1 MKKRKGKTK
10 RWLAGILSAVLV
22 IGSINLVDALEGSNG
37 ESALYDAPELTITQG
52 ATDYDLMKDI
62 TYDSSMYE
70 LAVVNDGGFD
80 VNTVGDYEVTYS
92 LTSKDDGTLEPGDSG
107 DASNSDN
114 ENKDQNSGD
123 NQGGDNTQTGDNSDN
138 AGSDNGSDSS
148 DSSNGGDSADAGQG
162 DTNSDS
168 SNAEDTADA
177 VSGEDAAQ
185 SEENTVDTGVL
196 GVSRPRTAVDM
207 SYQSEPMDAEAVDVT
222 EGDAT
227 NTGDT
232 QGKQVITFTR
242 TVHVVAASE
251 DEVPVYEARELVL
264 IQGEEDYDLTDDIL
278 YDDVKYTL
286 TVGDLGGFDIN
297 KIGSYE
303 VTYSLTPVTTEGTQ
317 ENGQD
322 DTQENQVITFQRTV
336 TVKAAVEENALYEA
350 PDLYLEWGQEDYDL
364 TEGIIY
370 DKDLYEV
377 KVSDPGDFDIYT
389 LGEYE
394 VTYVLDR
401 LGKSAKAE
409 DTQTSKTEET
419 TASDEQ
425 KSEDNDGIQAAT
437 LELTDEKQ
445 SVDPADEDNTNSM
458 EEKSP
463 EVKTTSQEAV
473 YFTRNVIVE
482 MDYSFTSAV
491 EYANVQGKYTIKL
504 GTPVWTDETHQK
516 FQYTNAKVNTNGD
529 KISMMT
535 IATVYKGNI
544 IKNLIM
550 DCQSYTKYRPNET
563 TGGIFV
569 SWRRK
574 EELPTGA

>member
-162 DTNSDS
+162 DTGSDSSNAEDSMDAGQGDTNSDSSNAGDSTDAGQGDTNSDS

-185 SEENTVDTGVL
+185 SEENTGDTGVL
-196 GVSRPRTAVDM
+196 GVSRPRTGVDM
-207 SYQSEPMDAEAVDVT
+207 SYQSEPVGAEAVDVT
-222 EGDAT
+222 KGDDT
-227 NTGDT
+227 NTVDT
-232 QGKQVITFTR
+232 QEKQVITFTR

-251 DEVPVYEARELVL
+251 DEVPVYVARELVL
-264 IQGEEDYDLTDDIL
+264 TQGEEDYDLTDEIV

-286 TVGDLGGFDIN
+286 TVGDLGGFDIQV
-297 KIGSYE
+297 IGSYE

-336 TVKAAVEENALYEA
+336 TVKAAVEETGEFEV
-350 PDLYLEWGQEDYDL
+350 PELYLEQGQEDYDL
-364 TEGIIY
+364 AAGLVY
-370 DKDLYEV
+370 DENKYKLNIKD
-377 KVSDPGDFDIYT
+377 DGNFDIM
-389 LGEYE
+389 LSGEYK
-394 VTYVLDR
+394 VTFVLNP
-401 LGKSAKAE
+401 L
-409 DTQTSKTEET
+409 EENP
-419 TASDEQ
+419 D
-425 KSEDNDGIQAAT
+425 SEN
-437 LELTDEKQ
+437 
-445 SVDPADEDNTNSM
+445 
-458 EEKSP
+458 
-463 EVKTTSQEAV
+463 
-473 YFTRNVIVE
+473 
-482 MDYSFTSAV
+482 
-491 EYANVQGKYTIKL
+491 
-504 GTPVWTDETHQK
+504 
-516 FQYTNAKVNTNGD
+516 
-529 KISMMT
+529 
-535 IATVYKGNI
+535 
-544 IKNLIM
+544 
-550 DCQSYTKYRPNET
+550 KYRLC
-563 TGGIFV
+563 GYF
-569 SWRRK
+569 
-574 EELPTGA
+574 